1 MNMKYFKWIKTYI
14 IIITGVMT
22 MANTSAS
29 KAAAGSASSFSYL
42 PQPGAQSYDKDLIR
56 KLQKARKLRGQTY
69 QPRTRHL
76 QPDGWAKYT
85 NRLLLESSPYLL
97 QHAHNPVNW
106 YPWGD
111 EAFETAR
118 QNNRPVFLSVGYAT
132 CHWCHV
138 MEEESFEDEEIAR
151 YLNENFICVKVDREE
166 RPDIDS
172 IYMTAV
178 QALTGRGGWPM
189 SVWLT
194 PERKPFYGG
203 TYFPPRDGDRGA
215 GIGFLTILEK
225 LNQSFHAP
233 DRRVENAGLQITEAI
248 QKIMETKPGRQVP
261 GKEILQN
268 AATYY
273 RQSYDRQFGGL
284 AGAPKFPSSLPVRFL
299 LRYYRQAPDKIKQD
313 KSTPVKSTNDKNI
326 LEMIENSL
334 AKMSGGGMYDHV
346 GGGFHRYSTDAQWLV
361 PHFEKML
368 YDNALL
374 AVAYLEAWQA
384 TRNDEFKRVVKE
396 ILKYVSRDMTSP
408 DGAFYSATDADS
420 LTPEG
425 HMEEGWYF
433 TWTPEELD
441 AVLGKDRAKIIDKYY
456 CVGTAPNFEGRH
468 ILHTEK
474 TADETAAALH
484 ITNKELIA
492 VVDES
497 RELLYAERNKRPVPL
512 RDEKILTSWNALM
525 ISAYARAGFSLN
537 DPDYIDQAVGAANFI
552 MEHLYIDN
560 RLYRSY
566 KDNKARHNAYLDDY
580 AFLIAAL
587 IDLYE
592 ATHDIAWLE
601 KALELD
607 DVLKK
612 FYEDKEAGG
621 FFMTSTDHEN
631 LIAREKPYYD
641 SAIPSG
647 NAVAALN
654 LLRLHAFTT
663 DYRYKQRAEKTL
675 KSFSER
681 LNANPAALS
690 EMLLAIDYL
699 LDDPKE
705 IILIT
710 PAGKP
715 EAGDFLMKEFRNHFI
730 PNRILVKT
738 DETQAAEH
746 AQIIPL
752 AGGKKAINGKATAYV
767 CENGTCA
774 LPKNDL
780 EGFAAQLAP

>member
-1 MNMKYFKWIKTYI
+1 
-14 IIITGVMT
+14 MT
-22 MANTSAS
+22 HTSAT
-29 KAAAGSASSFSYL
+29 AADKSAGSFFYL
-42 PQPGAQSYDKDLIR
+42 PQPGARAYDKDLIK
-56 KLQKARKLRGQTY
+56 KLAQVRKLRGQTY
-69 QPRTRHL
+69 QPRTKHL

-85 NRLLLESSPYLL
+85 NRLFLESSPYLL

-111 EAFETAR
+111 EAFETAK
-118 QNNRPVFLSVGYAT
+118 QLNRPVFLSVGYST

-151 YLNENFICVKVDREE
+151 YLNENYVCVKVDREE

-194 PERKPFYGG
+194 ADRKPFYGG

-215 GIGFLTILEK
+215 NIGFLTILEK

-233 DRRVENAGLQITEAI
+233 DGRVENAGLQITAAI
-248 QKIMETKPGRQVP
+248 QKMMETKPGNRLP
-261 GKEILQN
+261 EKEVLQN
-268 AATYY
+268 ATTFY

-284 AGAPKFPSSLPVRFL
+284 AGAPKFPSSLPIRFL
-299 LRYYRQAPDKIKQD
+299 LRYYRQPPDKITQG
-313 KSTPVKSTNDKNI
+313 KNI
-326 LEMIENSL
+326 LEMIEHSL
-334 AKMSGGGMYDHV
+334 AKMAGGGMYDHV
-346 GGGFHRYSTDAQWLV
+346 GGGFHRYATDEHWLV

-374 AVAYLEAWQA
+374 AVAYLEAYQA
-384 TRNDEFKRVVKE
+384 TGNDEFKRVVND
-396 ILKYVSRDMTSP
+396 ILRYVSRDMISP

-420 LTPEG
+420 MTPEG

-433 TWTPEELD
+433 TWTPDELES
-441 AVLGKDRAKIIDKYY
+441 VLGKDRAKIVKKYY
-456 CVGTAPNFEGRH
+456 SVTMTPNFEGRH

-474 TADETAAALH
+474 TTDETAAALNM
-484 ITNKELIA
+484 TKKELFA
-492 VVDES
+492 VIDES
-497 RELLYAERNKRPVPL
+497 RELLYTERNKRPAPL

-525 ISAYARAGFSLN
+525 ISAFARAGLVFN
-537 DPDYIDQAVGAANFI
+537 DPDYIDQATKAARFI
-552 MEHLYIDN
+552 MDHLYKNN
-560 RLYRSY
+560 RLQHSY
-566 KDNKARHNAYLDDY
+566 KDNNARHNAFLDDY
-580 AFLIAAL
+580 AFFIAAL

-592 ATHDIAWLE
+592 ATHDIHWLE

-607 DVLKK
+607 DVLKI
-612 FYEDKEAGG
+612 FYEDPETGG

-647 NAVAALN
+647 NAVSVLN
-654 LLRLHAFTT
+654 LLRLHSFTT
-663 DYRYKQRAEKTL
+663 DYRYKQRAEKAI
-675 KSFSER
+675 KSFSKR
-681 LNANPAALS
+681 LSANPAALS
-690 EMLLAIDYL
+690 EMLLAIDYF

-705 IILIT
+705 IILIL
-710 PAGKP
+710 PDGKP
-715 EAGDFLMKEFRNHFI
+715 EAGDSLLETFRNHFI
-730 PNRILVKT
+730 PNRILVVA
-738 DETQAAEH
+738 DETQTTNLAE
-746 AQIIPL
+746 IIPL

-767 CENGTCA
+767 CENGTCK
-774 LPKNDL
+774 LPTSDPK
-780 EGFAAQLAP
+780 EFAVQLQQ